1 MTIESI
7 KEPVVIAEFN
17 LDSFAKMLVEIL
29 ENEGIPSFVSE
40 GKSFLQFTF
49 GSTALGD
56 GGIGASFYVVVD
68 KSYQET
74 ALAKIEELR
83 EHSHEI
89 FSEVSAENF
98 TDEELE
104 YPDIDESD
112 LEGLVKIV
120 DVESSLIAE
129 ALTEELEKDN
139 ILTKIYASRTE
150 GDTSGFGIWVEADDE
165 EKAREILDN
174 LEQSGK

>member
-1 MTIESI
+1 MSLENI

-17 LDSFAKMLVEIL
+17 IDSFAKMLVEIL
-29 ENEGIPSFVSE
+29 ENEGIPSAVSE
-40 GKSFLQFTF
+40 GNSALQFTF
-49 GSTALGD
+49 GTTALGD
-56 GGIGASFYVVVD
+56 GGIGTSFYVVVD
-68 KSYQET
+68 ESFKET

-89 FSEVSAENF
+89 FHEIAPENF

-104 YPDIDESD
+104 YPEVKESEFD
-112 LEGLVKIV
+112 GLLKIV

-129 ALTEELEKDN
+129 ALSEELEKEG
-139 ILTKIYASRTE
+139 LYVKISNTPE
-150 GDTSGFGIWVEADDE
+150 NSESLCGGVWVNVEDE
-165 EKAREILDN
+165 EKARDILDK